1 MIEEVIRKF
10 LSYSSSF
17 VHRNGEAEEFSS
29 SSFFFLHHLRAFPM
43 VSSSFFLNIRIK
55 IIFLLP
61 DLNTFQNIFT

>member
-29 SSFFFLHHLRAFPM
+29 SSFFFFTP
-43 VSSSFFLNIRIK
+43 SKSISNGFF
-55 IIFLLP
+55 IIFLKYK
-61 DLNTFQNIFT
+61 DQNYFFAS